1 MFEDPVHDDII
12 RHAEIVVKETF
23 KVFSV
28 YFPPK
33 MFGFLKWKFIIIFFD
48 HLLCAHPGGLVQ
60 LHQPPDLSLREVGL
74 LHHQLCECLELAG
87 HFLKKEGIAVLSDY

>member
-33 MFGFLKWKFIIIFFD
+33 MFGFLKWKIIIIFF
-48 HLLCAHPGGLVQ
+48 V
-60 LHQPPDLSLREVGL
+60 
-74 LHHQLCECLELAG
+74 
-87 HFLKKEGIAVLSDY
+87 